1 MAVVREIAVDAAEEI
16 DAESPTASLY
26 TALLDERGY
35 LSSGPRY
42 KPRTVS
48 SFA

>member
-1 MAVVREIAVDAAEEI
+1 MVRVIAVDAAEEI

-26 TALLDERGY
+26 TALLDGQWM
-35 LSSGPRY
+35 SSGPRY

-48 SFA
+48 SFADRH